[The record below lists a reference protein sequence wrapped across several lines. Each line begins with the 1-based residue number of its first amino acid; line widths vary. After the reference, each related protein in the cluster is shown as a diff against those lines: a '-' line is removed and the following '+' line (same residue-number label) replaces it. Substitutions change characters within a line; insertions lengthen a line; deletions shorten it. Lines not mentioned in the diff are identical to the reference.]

1 MEIGTSSVQ
10 PEQSTGGRRDI
21 WSLVTLVVLGLYGL
35 FLIYPLLNLL
45 GQAVIDKTTGRL
57 TLSYFHRFFSKPYY
71 FNTLLNSFKV
81 TFGVTI
87 LTVLLGTPL
96 AYFFARYHIRGKP
109 FIRIL
114 IILSSMSAPFIGA
127 YSWILL
133 MGRSGVITTFFRTT
147 LGIQIPS
154 IYGFAGILV
163 VLTLQ
168 LYPLVFLYASGALKN
183 VDNSLLEASDNLG
196 CSGAKRFFVI
206 IVPLILPT
214 LFAAGL
220 LVFMRSL
227 ADFGTPMLIGEG
239 FRTFP
244 VTIFNEFISELGGDD
259 GFAAAISIIAIIIT
273 TFIFLFQRFLS
284 TRKSFTMSSLNRI
297 RPVEAKGLTRLF
309 VHLYTYVVVGLSIM
323 PQVYIVYTSF
333 KNVSGTVFVPGY
345 SFGNYAD
352 AFEKVGRSI
361 SNTLVIPGLS
371 LIVIVVFAA
380 LIAYITVR
388 RRNLFTGVADSVSM
402 VPYIIPGSVVGIT
415 LLIAF
420 NKPPIF
426 LSGTMLIMIIGL
438 VLRRLPYTIRSS
450 VAVLQ
455 QIPLTV
461 EEAALSLGSSKMN
474 AFYKITMPMM
484 AAGLISGAILSW
496 VTMISELSTAILLYV
511 GRTKTLTVE
520 IYTQIIRGNYGIAA
534 ALSTMLAM
542 LTVISL
548 FIFNKVSRGDELSM

>member
-1 MEIGTSSVQ
+1 MQLKQKTREKLDV
-10 PEQSTGGRRDI
+10 
-21 WSLVTLVVLGLYGL
+21 WSLVTLLILGLYGL

-45 GQAVIDKTTGRL
+45 GQSVIDKSTGKF
-57 TLSYFHRFFSKPYY
+57 TLSYFYKFFSKPYY

-81 TFGVTI
+81 TFFVTI

-96 AYFFARYHIRGKP
+96 AYFFTRYKIRGKS
-109 FIRIL
+109 FLRIL

-133 MGRSGVITTFFRTT
+133 LGRSGVITTFFHNT
-147 LGIQIPS
+147 LGIRIPS
-154 IYGFAGILV
+154 IYGFAGILT

-168 LYPLVFLYASGALKN
+168 LYPLIFLYVSGALKN
-183 VDNSLLEASDNLG
+183 VDNSLLEASENLG
-196 CSGAKRFFVI
+196 CSGSKRFFI
-206 IVPLILPT
+206 IVVPLIVPT
-214 LFAAGL
+214 LLAGGL
-220 LVFMRSL
+220 RVFMRSL

-273 TFIFLFQRFLS
+273 TLVFLIQRFLS
-284 TRKSFTMSSLNRI
+284 TRKQFTMNSLNKI
-297 RPVEAKGLTRLF
+297 RPIEATGFTKIFIHFYSYFLI
-309 VHLYTYVVVGLSIM
+309 GLSIM
-323 PQVYIVYTSF
+323 PQVYIFYTSF
-333 KNVSGTVFVPGY
+333 KKVNGTVFVPGY
-345 SFGNYAD
+345 SFDSYLN
-352 AFEKVGRSI
+352 AFNKVGRAI
-361 SNTLVIPGLS
+361 TNTLVIPGLS
-371 LIVIVVFAA
+371 LIVIVFFAA

-388 RRNLFTGVADSVSM
+388 RRNFFTGIADSISM
-402 VPYIIPGSVVGIT
+402 VPYIVPGSVIGIT

-420 NKPPIF
+420 NKPPIL

-450 VAVLQ
+450 VAILQ
-455 QIPLTV
+455 QIPLNI
-461 EEAALSLGSSKMN
+461 EEAALSLGSSKVKT
-474 AFYKITMPMM
+474 FYKITMPMM

-534 ALSTMLAM
+534 SLSTILAV
-542 LTVISL
+542 LTIISL
-548 FIFNKVSRGDELSM
+548 LIFNKVSHGDDLSM

>member
-1 MEIGTSSVQ
+1 MSST
-10 PEQSTGGRRDI
+10 PRAGRRLDI
-21 WSLVTLVVLGLYGL
+21 WSLVTLVVLGMYIL
-35 FLIYPLLNLL
+35 FLIYPLFNLL
-45 GQAVIDKTTGRL
+45 VQAVVDKNTGKF
-57 TLSYFHRFFSKPYY
+57 TLAYFVKFFSKPYY

-81 TFGVTI
+81 TFSVTV

-96 AYFFARYHIRGKP
+96 AYIFSRYKIRGKGLL
-109 FIRIL
+109 RIL

-133 MGRSGVITTFFRTT
+133 LGRSGVITTFFRNV
-147 LGIQIPS
+147 LGLEIPS
-154 IYGFAGILV
+154 IYGFSGILV

-168 LYPLVFLYASGALKN
+168 LYPLIFLYVSGALKN
-183 VDNSLLEASDNLG
+183 VDNSLLEASENLG
-196 CSGAKRFFVI
+196 CSGIRRFFI
-206 IVPLILPT
+206 IVVPLIGPT
-214 LFAAGL
+214 LFAGGL

-273 TFIFLFQRFLS
+273 TFIFLIQRYLS
-284 TRKSFTMSSLNRI
+284 TRKTFTMNALNKI
-297 RPVEAKGLTRLF
+297 RPVEAKGLTRILI
-309 VHLYTYVVVGLSIM
+309 HAYSYLLIGLSIM
-323 PQVYIVYTSF
+323 PQLYIIYTAF
-333 KNVSGTVFVPGY
+333 KNVNGTVFVPGY
-345 SFGNYAD
+345 SLNNFAE
-352 AFEKVGRSI
+352 AFDKVGRSI
-361 SNTLVIPGLS
+361 SNTLIIPGIS
-371 LIVIVVFAA
+371 LVVIVFFAA

-388 RRNLFTGVADSVSM
+388 RRNIFTDIVDTVSM

-420 NKPPIF
+420 NKPPIL
-426 LSGTMLIMIIGL
+426 LSGTMLIMVIGL

-455 QIPLTV
+455 QIPMNI
-461 EEAALSLGSSKMN
+461 EEAALSLGSSKLT

-534 ALSTMLAM
+534 ALSTILAL

-548 FIFNKVSRGDELSM
+548 LIFNKVSKGDDLSM

>member
-1 MEIGTSSVQ
+1 MQLKQKTKKKLDV
-10 PEQSTGGRRDI
+10 
-21 WSLVTLVVLGLYGL
+21 WSLVTLLILGLYGL
-35 FLIYPLLNLL
+35 FLIYPLVNLL
-45 GQAVIDKTTGRL
+45 GQSVIDKSTGKF
-57 TLSYFHRFFSKPYY
+57 TLSYFYKFFSKPYY

-81 TFGVTI
+81 TFFVTI
-87 LTVLLGTPL
+87 FTVLLGTPL
-96 AYFFARYHIRGKP
+96 AYFFTRFKIRGKS
-109 FIRIL
+109 FLRVL

-133 MGRSGVITTFFRTT
+133 LGRSGVITSFFNNV

-154 IYGFAGILV
+154 IYGFAGILI
-163 VLTLQ
+163 VLTMQ
-168 LYPLVFLYASGALKN
+168 LYPLIFLYVSGALKN
-183 VDNSLLEASDNLG
+183 VDNSLLEASENLG
-196 CSGAKRFFVI
+196 CSGTKRFFI
-206 IVPLILPT
+206 IVIPLIVPT
-214 LFAAGL
+214 LLAGGL

-273 TFIFLFQRFLS
+273 TLVFLIQRFLS
-284 TRKSFTMSSLNRI
+284 TRKQFTMNSLNKI
-297 RPVEAKGLTRLF
+297 RPIEAKGFTKIFIHFYSYFLI
-309 VHLYTYVVVGLSIM
+309 GLSIM
-323 PQVYIVYTSF
+323 PQLYIFYTSF
-333 KNVSGTVFVPGY
+333 KKVNGTVFVPGY
-345 SFGNYAD
+345 SFDSYLN
-352 AFEKVGRSI
+352 AFNRVGRAI
-361 SNTLVIPGLS
+361 TNTLVIPGLS
-371 LIVIVVFAA
+371 LIVIVFFAA

-388 RRNLFTGVADSVSM
+388 RRNIFTGIADSISM
-402 VPYIIPGSVVGIT
+402 VPYIVPGSVIGIT

-420 NKPPIF
+420 NKPPIL

-450 VAVLQ
+450 VAILQ
-455 QIPLTV
+455 QIPMSI
-461 EEAALSLGSSKMN
+461 EEAALSLGSSKVKT
-474 AFYKITMPMM
+474 FYKITMPMM

-534 ALSTMLAM
+534 ALSTILAV
-542 LTVISL
+542 LTIISL
-548 FIFNKVSRGDELSM
+548 LIFNKVSRGDDLSM

>member
-1 MEIGTSSVQ
+1 MQ
-10 PEQSTGGRRDI
+10 PKRKIKSKYDV
-21 WSLVTLVVLGLYGL
+21 WSLVTLLVLGIYGL

-45 GQAVIDKTTGRL
+45 GQSVIDKSTGNF
-57 TLSYFHRFFSKPYY
+57 TLSYFYKFFSKPYY

-81 TFGVTI
+81 TICVTI

-96 AYFFARYHIRGKP
+96 AYFFTRYKIRGKS

-133 MGRSGVITTFFRTT
+133 LGRSGVITTFFHNT

-154 IYGFAGILV
+154 IYGFAGILI
-163 VLTLQ
+163 VLTMQ
-168 LYPLVFLYASGALKN
+168 LYPLIFLYVSGALKN
-183 VDNSLLEASDNLG
+183 VDNSLLEASENLG
-196 CSGAKRFFVI
+196 CSGVKRFFVI
-206 IVPLILPT
+206 IIPLIIPT
-214 LFAAGL
+214 LLAGGL

-273 TFIFLFQRFLS
+273 TFIFLIQRFFS
-284 TRKSFTMSSLNRI
+284 TRKQFTMNSMNKI
-297 RPVEAKGLTRLF
+297 RPIETKGLTRIF
-309 VHLYTYVVVGLSIM
+309 IHLYTYLLVGLSIM
-323 PQVYIVYTSF
+323 PQVYIFYTSF
-333 KNVSGTVFVPGY
+333 KKVNGTVFVPGY
-345 SFGNYAD
+345 SLDSYIN
-352 AFEKVGRSI
+352 AFNKVGRAI
-361 SNTLVIPGLS
+361 SNTLIIPGLS
-371 LIVIVVFAA
+371 LVVIVFFAA

-388 RRNLFTGVADSVSM
+388 RRNIFTGIVDSVSM
-402 VPYIIPGSVVGIT
+402 VPYIIPGSVIGIT

-420 NKPPIF
+420 NKPPIL

-450 VAVLQ
+450 VAILQ
-455 QIPLTV
+455 QIPINI
-461 EEAALSLGSSKMN
+461 EEAALSLGSSKIKT
-474 AFYKITMPMM
+474 FYKITMPMM

-534 ALSTMLAM
+534 ALSTILAF
-542 LTVISL
+542 LTIISL
-548 FIFNKVSRGDELSM
+548 FIFNKVSHGDEISM